1 MGEQV
6 ERFHGLETEL
16 RTLAGAKAVRVV
28 HPGGQ
33 AIEEHR
39 HDWPSLTLYVLG
51 GCLEQYDGGDAAL
64 RGPSAAL
71 HPAGR
76 PHADAVDD
84 CGLETVSIQFDPAW
98 LRRAGHDLRLDRSRC
113 WTGGAVA
120 AEARR
125 LATAWRQPDL
135 PEHALADAT
144 GEFVKFALAQE
155 DELRPAWLDGVMTS
169 LEVETPPATADLAR
183 RLDLHPAWLA
193 RAYRAAAGEGLQET
207 VRRKRVQLAVDRLR
221 GSECGLAEIAA
232 TAGFCDQSHMNRG
245 FQAVLGRTPLQVR
258 AERKLLSRFVAAA

>member
-1 MGEQV
+1 M
-6 ERFHGLETEL
+6 EL

-33 AIEEHR
+33 GIEEHR

-51 GCLEQYDGGDAAL
+51 GCAELYEGGAATL
-64 RGPSAAL
+64 RGPSAVL

-76 PHADAVDD
+76 PHADRIDD
-84 CGLETVSIQFDPAW
+84 SGLETVSIQFDPAW
-98 LRRAGHDLRLDRSRC
+98 LRMAGHDVRLDRSRC
-113 WTGGAVA
+113 WAGGPVA

-135 PEHALADAT
+135 PERALADAT
-144 GEFVKFALAQE
+144 GAFVRFALTQG
-155 DELRPAWLDGVMTS
+155 DELPPAWLDRVVRS
-169 LEVETPPATADLAR
+169 LEAETPPATAALAQ

-193 RAYRAAAGEGLQET
+193 RAYRAATGEGLQET
-207 VRRKRVQLAVDRLR
+207 VRRKRVQAAVDGLR
-221 GSECGLAEIAA
+221 RTESGLAQIALA
-232 TAGFCDQSHMNRG
+232 AGFCDQSHMNRG

-258 AERKLLSRFVAAA
+258 AERNLLSRFVAAA

>member
-1 MGEQV
+1 M
-6 ERFHGLETEL
+6 EL
-16 RTLAGAKAVRVV
+16 RTLKGAKAVRVV

-51 GCLEQYDGGDAAL
+51 GCTELYDGGDAAL
-64 RGPSAAL
+64 RGPSAVL

-76 PHADAVDD
+76 PHADRVDD

-98 LRRAGHDLRLDRSRC
+98 LRQAGHDLRLDRSRC

-125 LATAWRQPDL
+125 LAAAWRQPDL
-135 PEHALADAT
+135 PEHTLADAT
-144 GEFVKFALAQE
+144 GAFVSFALAQGE
-155 DELRPAWLDGVMTS
+155 ELRPAWLERVVSS
-169 LEVETPPATADLAR
+169 LEGETPTATATLAR
-183 RLDLHPAWLA
+183 GLDLHPAWLA
-193 RAYRAAAGEGLQET
+193 RAYRAATGEGLQET

-221 GSECGLAEIAA
+221 GSDCGLAEIAA

-245 FQAVLGRTPLQVR
+245 FQAVLGRTPMQVR
-258 AERKLLSRFVAAA
+258 AERKLLSRFTAAA